1 MEFSLRL
8 LLLCPLLL
16 TACSSPLSQRDDVP
30 PPLFSTHINQEGSKR
45 FVFEA
50 APLERL
56 PVRLPADGKLERPRK
71 SLLETREAIQE
82 AQLSQWMTEK
92 KYCHQGFIVLT
103 RTSWKVRGE
112 CNESASTADRQAFPN
127 TPGWAE

>member
-8 LLLCPLLL
+8 LLLFPLLL
-16 TACSSPLSQRDDVP
+16 LAACSSSQRGDAP
-30 PPLFSTHINQEGSKR
+30 PPLFATHINQEGSKR

-82 AQLSQWMTEK
+82 EQLSQWMTEK
-92 KYCHQGFIVLT
+92 QFCHQGFIVLT

-112 CNESASTADRQAFPN
+112 CNEGASTADRQRFPN
-127 TPGWAE
+127 TPQWEE